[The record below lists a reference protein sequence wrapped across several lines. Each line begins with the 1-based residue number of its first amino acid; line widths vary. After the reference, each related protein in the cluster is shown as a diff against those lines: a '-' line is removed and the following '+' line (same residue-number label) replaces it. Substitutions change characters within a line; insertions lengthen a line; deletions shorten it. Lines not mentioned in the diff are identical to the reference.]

1 MINLTGIDTSK
12 ALLEEIRNERKIENQ
27 NHLLEPLLALTG
39 SLTLTQTDA
48 VSNLHKC
55 DIPTQLYLS
64 GKLSIPEAILWLYE
78 PIEKRQFVDDDDNE
92 NMTNEIDGQMDLVL
106 NLVQALDSIHKLKWS
121 EIQKAGNKEDVKNGA
136 RIDSPYV

>member
-39 SLTLTQTDA
+39 SLTLTKTDA

-64 GKLSIPEAILWLYE
+64 GKLSIPEAIL
-78 PIEKRQFVDDDDNE
+78 
-92 NMTNEIDGQMDLVL
+92 
-106 NLVQALDSIHKLKWS
+106 
-121 EIQKAGNKEDVKNGA
+121 
-136 RIDSPYV
+136 